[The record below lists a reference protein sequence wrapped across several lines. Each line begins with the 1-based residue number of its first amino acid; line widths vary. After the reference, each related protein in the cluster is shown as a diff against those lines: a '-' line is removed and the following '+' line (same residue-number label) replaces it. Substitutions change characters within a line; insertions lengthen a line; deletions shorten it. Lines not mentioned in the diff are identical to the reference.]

1 MRRAAVLCPLLLA
14 AALHAAPGPDLRRLE
29 APHFDV
35 YYSPADREAARQVAV
50 LAERSYGQLSRLF
63 QRGLI
68 RRHSLVLYSTPSRYR
83 AEATTG
89 GMLSAGSGGVTEGS
103 SATIRMPVGFTLAGT
118 AHVVS
123 HELVHAFQYE
133 AAARSHPP
141 FPKLPPWVIEGM
153 AEDLALGGEAPGVLT
168 WSRDAARRPR
178 GPDLSDLSD
187 PQRLP
192 YLAGHGA
199 WRFLAARFGT
209 GIARD
214 LLAAPGGTIEDSLR
228 TVTGH
233 TLDELSAAWRAA
245 LRVEFGS
252 VRGRAG
258 RVLVR
263 EGVAPSL
270 SPDGRFLAWTSP
282 GEPAS
287 LWLLDARTGAPR
299 HALLDP
305 ARNPRYDSL
314 HPFDSSGAWD
324 PRGRLLAFA
333 ASRAGLARL
342 AIVHAASGQLDREIP
357 FERPGEIIAPA
368 WSPDGRRI
376 AFSGL
381 AGGHTDLYVYD
392 LSTGTLRQVT
402 ADAYGD
408 LQPTWSPDG
417 GTLAF
422 ATDRFTTDLAAL
434 RPGSLRLAAV
444 DLAGGTVR
452 AIQVPGRGRAFS
464 PRFGRDADE
473 LFFVGDPDGSP
484 AVYRLSLSR
493 GEATRVTPPGVE
505 VTGLTPSSPALS
517 VARDGTVA
525 FSAFRDGKHE
535 IAVR

>member
-1 MRRAAVLCPLLLA
+1 MRRAAVLCSLLLA
-14 AALHAAPGPDLRRLE
+14 AALQAAPGPDLRRLE

-35 YYSPADREAARQVAV
+35 YYSPADREAARRVAV
-50 LAERSYGQLSRLF
+50 LAERSYDELSRLF
-63 QRGLI
+63 GQGLV

-89 GMLSAGSGGVTEGS
+89 GMLSAGSGGVTEGGA
-103 SATIRMPVGFTLAGT
+103 ATIRMPVGFTLAGT

-133 AAARSHPP
+133 AAARSDPP
-141 FPKLPPWVIEGM
+141 FPALPAWVVEGM
-153 AEDLALGGEAPGVLT
+153 AEGLSLGADAPGVLT

-178 GPDLSDLSD
+178 GPDLSDLSH
-187 PQRLP
+187 PRRLP

-199 WRFLAARFGT
+199 WRFLAARYGT

-214 LLAAPGGTIEDSLR
+214 LLAAPGGTLENGLR
-228 TVTGH
+228 KATGR
-233 TLDELSAAWRAA
+233 TLDELSAAWRVA
-245 LRVEFGS
+245 LRDEFGS

-270 SPDGRFLAWTSP
+270 SPDGRLLAWTSP

-287 LWLLDARTGAPR
+287 LWLLDARSGAPR

-333 ASRAGLARL
+333 SSRAGLARL

-357 FERPGEIIAPA
+357 FECPGEIVAPA
-368 WSPDGRRI
+368 WSPDGGRV

-381 AGGHTDLYVYD
+381 AGGNTDLYVYD
-392 LSTGTLRQVT
+392 LEAGTLRQLT

-408 LQPTWSPDG
+408 LQPAWSPDG

-422 ATDRFTTDLAAL
+422 ATDRFTTDLVSL
-434 RPGSLRLAAV
+434 RPGPLRLAAI
-444 DLAGGTVR
+444 DLASGAVR
-452 AIQVPGRGRAFS
+452 EIQVPGRGRAFS
-464 PRFGRDADE
+464 PRFGGDGDE
-473 LFFVGDPDGSP
+473 LFFVGDPEGSP
-484 AVYRLSLSR
+484 AVYRLSLS
-493 GEATRVTPPGVE
+493 GGHATRLTPPGIE

-525 FSAFRDGKHE
+525 FSSFRDGKYE